1 MTKKFFSALV
11 VLSIAAM
18 MFLSSCTAAGVE
30 CGLIGKWEHKE
41 GFVTITVEITNDDKC
56 KIDGVEFEVES
67 VDDHVIKIKNYS
79 LGPVEYKNLG
89 CDSVEFKVGGAWFEF
104 SKVN

>member
-30 CGLIGKWEHKE
+30 CGLIGKWEYKE
-41 GFVTITVEITNDDKC
+41 GLTVEITNDDKC
-56 KIDGVEFEVES
+56 KIDGAEFEVES
-67 VDDHVIKIKNYS
+67 VDDHVIKVKNFGS
-79 LGPVEYKNLG
+79 VEYKNLG
-89 CDSVEFKVGGAWFEF
+89 CDSVEFKVGGVWFEF